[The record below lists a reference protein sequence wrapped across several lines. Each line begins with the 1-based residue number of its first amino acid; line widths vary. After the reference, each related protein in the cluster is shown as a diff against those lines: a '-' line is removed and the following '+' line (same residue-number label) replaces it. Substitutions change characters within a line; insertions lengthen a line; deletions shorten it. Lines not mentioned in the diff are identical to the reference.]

1 LGQEYRYTSLR
12 PEADGWSFH
21 GEQVGPEVKI
31 YGMTNART
39 LHFDS
44 KRGALHRA
52 EEESAQDYGFK
63 GKGSGSTELTRV
75 ESRDGAWLSA
85 FSQAADR
92 YFAASAAYEKATE
105 KASKESH
112 NVEGLLADAKAALEK
127 ARGEIDHPIFREQLD
142 HKIKRHEGMV

>member
-1 LGQEYRYTSLR
+1 GPDSELGYRISPATAFPRLPDDEKQAQEGWGQRNERMGQEYRYTSLR

-31 YGMTNART
+31 YGMTIART

-44 KRGALHRA
+44 KRGALRRA

-63 GKGSGSTELTRV
+63 GKGTGSTELTRV
-75 ESRDGAWLSA
+75 ETRDDAWLSA
-85 FSQAADR
+85 FSKAADR

-112 NVEGLLADAKAALEK
+112 N
-127 ARGEIDHPIFREQLD
+127 
-142 HKIKRHEGMV
+142 